1 MSFEKAT
8 RVKLRFSTESGLLNV
23 EQLWSLKYDKLVE
36 LETSL
41 TETVEKYGKRS
52 RRQAVTRSAEQE
64 LDELRL
70 EIVTHILNVK
80 DTEAAAAANAAQ
92 AKAHNE
98 KIYDLI
104 KEREDAELRKKV
116 AEMPL
121 DQLKSL
127 LV

>member
-8 RVKLRFSTESGLLNV
+8 RVKLRFSTESGLLSV

-36 LETSL
+36 LETAL

-52 RRQAVTRSAEQE
+52 RRQAVTRSTEQE

>member
-8 RVKLRFSTESGLLNV
+8 RVKLRFSTESGLLSV

-52 RRQAVTRSAEQE
+52 RRQAVTRSTEQE

>member
-8 RVKLRFSTESGLLNV
+8 RVKLRFSTESGLLSV

-121 DQLKSL
+121 DQLRSL